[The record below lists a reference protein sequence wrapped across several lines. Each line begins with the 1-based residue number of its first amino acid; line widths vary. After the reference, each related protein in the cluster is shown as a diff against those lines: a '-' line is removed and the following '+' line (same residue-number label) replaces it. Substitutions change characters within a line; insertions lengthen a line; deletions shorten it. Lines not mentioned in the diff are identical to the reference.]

1 MASTPFGVLRYLYV
15 GSSDV
20 GRDLEYYVKVLNSKK
35 VWDLKGFG
43 ARVGAAEVCNGL
55 SFYLPA
61 IARFPPVFLFSK

>member
-43 ARVGAAEVCNGL
+43 ARVAAAEVCNGPL
-55 SFYLPA
+55 LLLASHRPV
-61 IARFPPVFLFSK
+61 PPVFLFSK